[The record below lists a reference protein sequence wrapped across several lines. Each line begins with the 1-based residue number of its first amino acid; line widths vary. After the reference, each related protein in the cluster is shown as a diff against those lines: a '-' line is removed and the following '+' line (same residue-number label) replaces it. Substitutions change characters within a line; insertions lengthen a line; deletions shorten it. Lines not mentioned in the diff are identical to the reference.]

1 MKRVHIVT
9 ALLAS
14 FLPAVGSLVLAQ
26 TSASF
31 NLTSY
36 VFGSGG
42 RSASSA
48 NFRVT
53 GTIGQAMVSQAP
65 STSAGFGVASGHWS
79 RDSEQRIYLPA
90 ISRE

>member
-31 NLTSY
+31 KMTSY
-36 VFGSGG
+36 VFGGG
-42 RSASSA
+42 GGSVSSASYQ
-48 NFRVT
+48 VT
-53 GTIGQAMVSQAP
+53 GTVGQGVVSQGQ
-65 STSAGFGVASGHWS
+65 SASASFGVASGHWS